1 MLYIVGITGGIASG
15 KSTVARQLRS
25 LGMMVIDADE
35 LARQVVEPGQPA
47 WQDIV
52 DSFGPQYLKEDQ
64 TIDRLRLGEF
74 VFSNP
79 EQLKKLNSLTHPH
92 VMNEFKNRIR
102 EIATAHPEAV
112 IGLEVP
118 LLYETNMDKMCDQ
131 VWVVWVDHETQLQ
144 RLMARDGLDRE
155 DAEKRIAAQMPLDE
169 KARLAQVVID
179 NRYSLEHTQRQ
190 VARYFQE
197 IKQAAQ

>member
-1 MLYIVGITGGIASG
+1 MYIVGITGGIASG

-25 LGMMVIDADE
+25 LGMVVIDADE
-35 LARQVVEPGQPA
+35 LARKVVEPGQPA

-52 DSFGPQYLKEDQ
+52 DNFGPQYLKEDQ
-64 TIDRLRLGEF
+64 TIDRLRLGKF

-79 EQLKKLNSLTHPH
+79 EHLKKLNSVTHPH
-92 VMNEFKNRIR
+92 IMNEFKNRIK
-102 EIATAHPEAV
+102 EIGTTNPQGI

-131 VWVVWVDHETQLQ
+131 VWVVWVDYETQLE
-144 RLMARDGLDRE
+144 RLMARDGIDRE
-155 DAEKRIAAQMPLDE
+155 DAEKRIAAQMSLDE

-179 NRYSLEHTQRQ
+179 NRYSLEHTQQQ
-190 VARYFQE
+190 VARYFKE

>member
-1 MLYIVGITGGIASG
+1 MYIVGITGGIASG

-25 LGMMVIDADE
+25 LGMVVIDADE
-35 LARQVVEPGQPA
+35 LARKVVEPGQPA

-52 DSFGPQYLKEDQ
+52 DNFGPQYLKEDQ
-64 TIDRLRLGEF
+64 TIDRLRLGKF

-79 EQLKKLNSLTHPH
+79 EHLKKLNSVTHPH
-92 VMNEFKNRIR
+92 IMNEFKNRIK
-102 EIATAHPEAV
+102 EIGTTNPQGI

-131 VWVVWVDHETQLQ
+131 VWVVWVDYETQLE
-144 RLMARDGLDRE
+144 RLMARDGIDRE
-155 DAEKRIAAQMPLDE
+155 DAEKRIAAQMSLDE

-179 NRYSLEHTQRQ
+179 NRYSLEHTQQQ
-190 VARYFQE
+190 VARYFNE
-197 IKQAAQ
+197 IRQAEE